1 MPPLPLFCLTATFSA
16 YRKVQALVYRS
27 DTVNKKESAGSA
39 AAVGSIDCGSRE
51 ACSIEDRRRLPRR
64 VPPFFSEQAYDQH
77 SKQKCED
84 RH

>member
-1 MPPLPLFCLTATFSA
+1 M
-16 YRKVQALVYRS
+16 YRS

-64 VPPFFSEQAYDQH
+64 VPPFFPNRLMTSIPSRNAKTGIDQLL
-77 SKQKCED
+77 ENI
-84 RH
+84 